1 MNRTAR
7 QTQDRTSQS
16 SAVRRFGKHVWYLLA
31 GFPITL
37 ISFPVLVIMTTVS
50 VATLVVW
57 LGALLLP
64 LTLLFASSLAAL
76 SKRRLEALGA
86 SVEPVTYRRYASGV
100 FGKLRIISDPRRW
113 LDLAFEGLL
122 AFPLRLVTFALTL
135 SWTLIGIGGVT
146 YFFWSIY
153 LPGDRTVMQ
162 LLQLAE
168 PALIPDGAVLQY
180 LLDVGAHFVIGIV
193 FLGTLAPVVAGLAKL
208 DATLTAALLGTKR
221 FQTAP
226 EATDISPERSF
237 SITAWSRAGAG
248 VAATTLLAVG
258 WPVLAVFY
266 SVGILD
272 AMIWVTLHCAAILF
286 SLRWAWAGMGLSLI
300 ASGALIALTADA
312 GVAVWPWPVTVLL
325 TQCAVFIVVGFV
337 KPWYYAISGW
347 SASVLVTLGVMFA
360 VAQDIPAG
368 ALGNSIVFASV
379 SAGTV
384 ASATLGR
391 MWIRN
396 AGRLQAAER
405 TSALQDRRS
414 KELAERNRIAREL
427 HDVVAHSMSVISVQA
442 ATARYRN
449 PDIGETAQREFEE
462 IASSSRQAL
471 SEMRMLLSIL
481 RNDDE
486 APTAPTP
493 NLKDID
499 ALVDATRASGT
510 VIHYR
515 GLEQTH
521 DGLLGNTAPATALAA
536 YRTVQ
541 EALSNALRH
550 APGTE
555 VDVNVT
561 LASTDEHTHWLH
573 IAVINGPP
581 KVQNVSS
588 AGSGLGLTGIHER
601 TAAVGGSSE
610 TKPTST
616 GGFAVYARLPLQAQA
631 IPR

>member
-7 QTQDRTSQS
+7 KALDRTRQP
-16 SAVRRFGKHVWYLLA
+16 SALRRFGKNYAYVLA
-31 GFPITL
+31 GFPIAL
-37 ISFPVLVIMTTVS
+37 VSFPILVTMTTVS

-64 LTLLFASSLAAL
+64 PTLLFASSFAAL
-76 SKRRLEALGA
+76 SKRRLQALGI
-86 SVEPVTYRRYASGV
+86 SVEPVAYRRYAPGI

-122 AFPLRLVTFALTL
+122 AFPLRLTTFVLTTA
-135 SWTLIGIGGVT
+135 WTLIGLGGVT

-153 LPGDRTVMQ
+153 LPGERIVMQ
-162 LLQLAE
+162 VLQVTE
-168 PALIPDGAVLQY
+168 PTLIPDSTVVQY
-180 LLDVGAHFVIGIV
+180 LLDTGAHFVLGVV
-193 FLGTLAPVVAGLAKL
+193 FLATLPPVVAGLAKL
-208 DATLTAALLGTKR
+208 DATLAAALLGTKTYEKAPG
-221 FQTAP
+221 TA
-226 EATDISPERSF
+226 EISPERSF

-248 VAATTLLAVG
+248 VAAVTLLAVG
-258 WPVLAVFY
+258 WPVLVVLY
-266 SVGILD
+266 SVDVVD
-272 AMIWVTLHCAAILF
+272 AMIGVALHCAAILLA
-286 SLRWAWAGMGLSLI
+286 LRWAWAGLGVSVI

-312 GVAVWPWPVTVLL
+312 GVDVWPWPVTVLL
-325 TQCAVFIVVGFV
+325 TQCAVFIVVGLV

-360 VAQDIPAG
+360 VAPELPAG
-368 ALGNSIVFASV
+368 ALANSIVFASV

-405 TSALQDRRS
+405 TSAIQDRRS
-414 KELAERNRIAREL
+414 KELSERNRIAREL

-442 ATARYRN
+442 ATAQYRN
-449 PDIGETAQREFEE
+449 PDIGENAQREFAE
-462 IASSSRQAL
+462 IAGSSRQAL
-471 SEMRMLLSIL
+471 AEMRMLLSIL

-493 NLKDID
+493 GLKDID
-499 ALVDATRASGT
+499 ALVEATRASGT
-510 VIHYR
+510 IIHYN
-515 GLEQTH
+515 GLVETN
-521 DGLLGNTAPATALAA
+521 DGLLGNTAPATGLAA

-550 APGTE
+550 APGTA
-555 VDVNVT
+555 VDVELSV
-561 LASTDEHTHWLH
+561 ASIDEDTHWLK
-573 IAVINGPP
+573 IAVTNNGPQEYQ
-581 KVQNVSS
+581 KVSA

-601 TAAVGGSSE
+601 TAAVGGTSE
-610 TKPTST
+610 TGPTPD
-616 GGFAVYARLPLQAQA
+616 GGFAVHARLPL
-631 IPR
+631 